1 MKIYTKTGDHG
12 QTGLYGGGRVSK
24 ANLRIAAYGETDEL
38 NSLVG
43 LARAK
48 ALRADQPALE
58 SIQNDL
64 FNVGAELATPPKNRK
79 ALAASEL
86 LAEDRVRWLESEI
99 DRMEASLEPLKTF
112 VLPGGSEA
120 SAILHLARTVCR
132 RAERAVVALGK
143 KEKIRPLMIEYL
155 NRLSDYFFVL
165 ARFANQQSGVGDVP
179 WTKPVAKL
187 PK

>member
-1 MKIYTKTGDHG
+1 MKIYTKTGDRG

-38 NSLVG
+38 NSVVG
-43 LARAK
+43 WARTK
-48 ALRADQPALE
+48 APAADQAPLE

-64 FNVGAELATPPKNRK
+64 FNLGAELATPPKNRK
-79 ALAASEL
+79 ALAASQL
-86 LAEDRVRWLESEI
+86 LTQDRVRWLEAEI
-99 DRMEASLEPLKTF
+99 DRMEASLDPLRTF
-112 VLPGGSEA
+112 VLPGGCEA

-143 KEKIRPLMIEYL
+143 KEKIRGLTIEYL

-165 ARFANQQSGVGDVP
+165 ARYANKRGGIGDVP
-179 WTKPVAKL
+179 WAKPL
-187 PK
+187 Q